1 VLPWVF
7 LLAEAMAAP
16 WLKRYARQRRA
27 LLFAGLWALFGLAG
41 MSVFAFKKPY
51 YILPAVP
58 GLLLILGL
66 VAERFYA
73 FNPTTIPVK
82 MNVWFGR
89 WREAVI
95 EDPLRF
101 AWITWA
107 IVSMAGILMLIFG
120 NFWMRQHLPRVAMA
134 LTVIGGGALVVLMWA
149 GLLYVLG
156 RGWWA
161 LALTALITIAAFHS
175 AWYLCGPSL
184 TAESSDRVRM
194 LDKALD
200 NAGVPAGAKIH
211 WADSRPDARLS
222 FYYGRNPRYTLTPEK
237 VVEIIGVNRTKPGIK
252 KVLEEAGLKEAEKL
266 LTGRETA
273 YLLASF
279 EKYSEARERIKG
291 VTFYDIARVTCDPDD
306 ADKDW
311 MVVSNRPPAG
321 AVSQP
326 ATQPR
331 N

>member
-1 VLPWVF
+1 
-7 LLAEAMAAP
+7 M
-16 WLKRYARQRRA
+16 
-27 LLFAGLWALFGLAG
+27 
-41 MSVFAFKKPY
+41 
-51 YILPAVP
+51 
-58 GLLLILGL
+58 LGL

-107 IVSMAGILMLIFG
+107 IVSLAGILMLIFG

-194 LDKALD
+194 LDKASTMRECRPGPRSTGRIRGRMRGSASTM
-200 NAGVPAGAKIH
+200 AG
-211 WADSRPDARLS
+211 
-222 FYYGRNPRYTLTPEK
+222 NPRYTLTPEK

-291 VTFYDIARVTCDPDD
+291 LPSTTL
-306 ADKDW
+306 
-311 MVVSNRPPAG
+311 PA
-321 AVSQP
+321 
-326 ATQPR
+326 
-331 N
+331 